1 MDKLTNFQKGFRLLL
16 FLILILLCSCSSK
29 FDLSELSK
37 LGKIAITSESSYQIV
52 YVPSP
57 FAKESEKEEVVGYL
71 ESFLEE
77 FPLAKI
83 LRQKIYNAMTSA
95 YTLNLVEDSV
105 VEKLGKRSLEDF
117 ILWAK
122 KNNLQ
127 AIIHLES
134 IIEISHVYRIH
145 SLPLKNYPKIWTKVK
160 IIKVESGEVIWKKR
174 VWTHMFDGTTSKVK
188 SFSVYGNVVDRRELE
203 LLIYKKID
211 YIVNSILKSF
221 TFKT

>member
-1 MDKLTNFQKGFRLLL
+1 MFL
-16 FLILILLCSCSSK
+16 FLILLTIILLCGCSSK

-57 FAKESEKEEVVGYL
+57 FAKDSEKEEIVGYL
-71 ESFLEE
+71 ENILEE
-77 FPLAKI
+77 FPLAQI

-95 YTLNLVEDSV
+95 YTLNLVDDSV
-105 VEKLGKRSLEDF
+105 VEKLGKRSLQDF
-117 ILWAK
+117 IFWAK

-160 IIKVESGEVIWKKR
+160 IIKVESGEIIWIKR
-174 VWTHMFDGTTSKVK
+174 VWTHMFDGTIFEVK
-188 SFSVYGNVVDRRELE
+188 SSSVYGNVVERKELE
-203 LLIYKKID
+203 FLIHKKID

-221 TFKT
+221 TFKHTT